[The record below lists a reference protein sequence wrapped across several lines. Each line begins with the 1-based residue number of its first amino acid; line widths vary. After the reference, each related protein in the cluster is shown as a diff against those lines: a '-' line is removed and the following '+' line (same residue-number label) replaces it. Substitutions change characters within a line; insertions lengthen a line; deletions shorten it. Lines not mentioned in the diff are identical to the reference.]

1 MSAPSTVIDWA
12 AAQRCIWRWVV
23 ESVQLP
29 EESVLWGR
37 QGVPQSPRPYVSLD
51 IISGPEMV
59 SNDSETYHH
68 QEGQPAGQELAVMQ
82 TGARKFVISVSAF
95 VNPRSDDGAETL
107 DFGGG
112 ALAYVSALQESLDSR
127 HVREK
132 LLDANITVSD
142 VRPIV
147 QFMQSENDQIVSRAS
162 IDIAFFV
169 AGSREA
175 RRTTYVERFVGDIV
189 LQPPETEVPFDIT
202 LES

>member
-1 MSAPSTVIDWA
+1 MTAPATVIDWA

-23 ESVQLP
+23 DQVGLP

-59 SNDSETYHH
+59 STDSETYHY
-68 QEGQPAGQELAVMQ
+68 QASQPAGQELAVMQ
-82 TGARKFVISVSAF
+82 TGARRFVLSVSAF
-95 VNPRSDDGAETL
+95 VNPRSIDGAETL
-107 DFGGG
+107 DFSGG
-112 ALAYVSALQESLDSR
+112 ALAYVSKLQESLDSR
-127 HVREK
+127 RVRET
-132 LLDANITVSD
+132 LLEANITISD

-147 QFMQSENDQIVSRAS
+147 QFMQTENDQVVSRAS
-162 IDIAFFV
+162 IDVAFFV
-169 AGSREA
+169 AGSREV
-175 RRTTYVERFVGDIV
+175 RRTTYVERIIGEVA